1 MINKKLQRIKRGNM
15 KLVLVTGMPAAG
27 KNIAASYAQMNQYP
41 YFSTGDFVRAEIRK
55 RGVTADPETSAKIS
69 TELRGS
75 DGLGVTR
82 MAVAEVLQQKAD
94 IVFLEGIRSWQ
105 EVELIRNRKDCALV
119 AVIAPWRLRL
129 DRVMQR
135 GREDDS
141 AEHFDIRD
149 RREID
154 YGVSVCIALADAYV
168 LNTGSVEYA
177 LGQMDDIVTKIKA
190 SCL

>member
-1 MINKKLQRIKRGNM
+1 M

-27 KNIAASYAQMNQYP
+27 KNIAASYAQMNHYP

-55 RGVTADPETSAKIS
+55 KGCTADPETSAKIS
-69 TELRGS
+69 TELRGK

-82 MAVAEVLQQKAD
+82 MAIKQILQQMAD
-94 IVFLEGIRSWQ
+94 IIFLEGIRSWQ
-105 EVELIRNRKDCALV
+105 EVELIRNSKDCKLV
-119 AVIAPWRLRL
+119 AVVAPRRLRL
-129 DRVMQR
+129 ARVIQR

-141 AEHFDIRD
+141 AEYFDIRD

-168 LNTGSVEYA
+168 LNTGSIEYA
-177 LGQMDDIVTKIKA
+177 LGQMDDIVRNIKG